1 MKLDNEIE
9 EIRKRRMKEML
20 SKTKYPDKPINLQD
34 GSFDETIKKYPLVL
48 VDFWAQWCPPCNI
61 VGPFIEELA
70 GELQGKVVFGKLNVG
85 ENQAIAQKFGVSA
98 IPTLIIFK
106 KGEPVDQI
114 MGAVPKMHIMET
126 LKRYM
131 E

>member
-1 MKLDNEIE
+1 M
-9 EIRKRRMKEML
+9 
-20 SKTKYPDKPINLQD
+20 
-34 GSFDETIKKYPLVL
+34 
-48 VDFWAQWCPPCNI
+48 DFWAEWCPPCRI

-85 ENQAIAQKFGVSA
+85 NNQAIAQKFGVSA

-106 KGEPVDQI
+106 KGESVDQI
-114 MGAVPKMHIMET
+114 MGAVPKTHIMET